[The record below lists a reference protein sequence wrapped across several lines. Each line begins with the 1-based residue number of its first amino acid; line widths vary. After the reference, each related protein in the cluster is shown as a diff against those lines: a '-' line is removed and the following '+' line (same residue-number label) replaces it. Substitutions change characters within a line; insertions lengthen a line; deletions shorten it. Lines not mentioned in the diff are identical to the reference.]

1 MIEKLIIMITLR
13 KDPFLGMI
21 DDIFDS
27 SRLRTSPQV
36 SITKDEVEYKVLISV
51 PGLTKDDLKI
61 TIKDRV
67 IKINYDKEEKT
78 ETNTFVE
85 SFSKTYSL
93 PDNVK
98 EKDIEGKVENG
109 VLILSLPFDKK
120 KPLERVLSLN

>member
-1 MIEKLIIMITLR
+1 MITLR
-13 KDPFLGMI
+13 KDPFFSMI
-21 DDIFDS
+21 DEVFDS

-36 SITKDEVEYKVLISV
+36 SITKDDMEYKVLLSV
-51 PGLTKDDLKI
+51 PGLSKDDLKI

-67 IKINYDKEEKT
+67 IKIDYVKDEKT

-109 VLILSLPFDKK
+109 VLLLSLPFDKK

>member
-1 MIEKLIIMITLR
+1 MKKLIIMITLR

-36 SITKDEVEYKVLISV
+36 SITKDEVEYKVLLSV
-51 PGLTKDDLKI
+51 PGLSKDDLKI

-67 IKINYDKEEKT
+67 IKIDYDKEEKT
-78 ETNTFVE
+78 ETNGFVE

-109 VLILSLPFDKK
+109 VLILSLPFDRK